1 MYYTLSVIGS
11 GGSITFVGCH
21 GPDITG
27 PSTGPDSLSPGPG
40 PDITGPSPGPGITGP
55 STGPNSPGPLPGP
68 DIALKLEMIYH
79 HQCHGYYLF
88 NCFMVIE
95 V

>member
-1 MYYTLSVIGS
+1 M
-11 GGSITFVGCH
+11 GCH

-27 PSTGPDSLSPGPG
+27 PSTGPDSLSP
-40 PDITGPSPGPGITGP
+40 
-55 STGPNSPGPLPGP
+55 STGPDSPGPGP

-79 HQCHGYYLF
+79 HQCHEYYLL

>member
-40 PDITGPSPGPGITGP
+40 PDI
-55 STGPNSPGPLPGP
+55 
-68 DIALKLEMIYH
+68 ALKLEMIYH
-79 HQCHGYYLF
+79 QQCHEYYLF